1 MSMCLLCTNFKGS
14 DVWLTTFCTVNDMFC
29 SLWNDIFKE
38 QDNSNWKLTH
48 TWWNRNLTLVA
59 VQRQKCQT
67 VQQVIKASTENSYER
82 LSAGPEWLYFK
93 GSTIALL
100 TIHVSNVCMLIL
112 GVLNLLIMSGKQD
125 YATLE
130 HYKCTL
136 LSWRNNNRTEILNN
150 CSQKTHP
157 RVCILQM
164 TEFP

>member
-1 MSMCLLCTNFKGS
+1 MDKPLPRWSTSKLLRIKAIFHQPFNRLCVQDWICSLLTAFKMSMCLLCTNFKGS

-112 GVLNLLIMSGKQD
+112 GVFSLLIMSGKQD
-125 YATLE
+125 
-130 HYKCTL
+130 
-136 LSWRNNNRTEILNN
+136 
-150 CSQKTHP
+150 
-157 RVCILQM
+157 
-164 TEFP
+164 